1 MIHGL
6 NKIDDIRHG
15 PVRHGRCDVARYRVR
30 QRGTDIGL
38 GKLLLPG
45 PLSAQNIAVALH
57 QNLPVSQHIR
67 QLSHLLGVS
76 NGLVE
81 RICEIVGTQNR
92 KVGILRFQV
101 LIGMAVY
108 HRQIVIVIFLAYKA
122 ARILAE
128 STHLVLKRKRIADEL
143 RLIKNVVH
151 ILHDL
156 VADLHTHADIHR
168 SGHMGDVMLLAELFQ
183 PVGSLS
189 SGSHNHVLRVD
200 HLLVCLLCRILQNRS
215 FTDIVLH
222 NQIPAVAAKQNLHA
236 LFQQIL
242 LNPVI
247 NLLGLFCSQMADRA
261 VYQLQAGLNGSLTD
275 IFYLLFLSNAFHLC
289 IRAEFQIDLIRI
301 LNHFLG
307 KVLSNQGWQISA
319 HFIA

>member
-57 QNLPVSQHIR
+57 QNLPISQHIR

-108 HRQIVIVIFLAYKA
+108 HRQIIIVVFLADKT

-128 STHLVLKRKRIADEL
+128 GADFILKGQRITDKL
-143 RLIKNVVH
+143 RLIENIVY

-156 VADLHTHADIHR
+156 VSHFHAHADIHGPR
-168 SGHMGDVMLLAELFQ
+168 HMGDIMLLTELFQ
-183 PVGSLS
+183 PVCSFSAG
-189 SGSHNHVLRVD
+189 GHDHMIGINHLFIRM
-200 HLLVCLLCRILQNRS
+200 LCGIFQYS
-215 FTDIVLH
+215 PFTDIVLH

-261 VYQLQAGLNGSLTD
+261 VYQLQAGLNGSLPD

-289 IRAEFQIDLIRI
+289 IRAKFQIDLIRI